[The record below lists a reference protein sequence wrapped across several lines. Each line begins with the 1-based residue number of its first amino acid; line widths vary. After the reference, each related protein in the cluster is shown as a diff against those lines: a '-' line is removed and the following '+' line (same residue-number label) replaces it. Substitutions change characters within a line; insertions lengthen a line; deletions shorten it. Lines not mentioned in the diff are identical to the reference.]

1 MSKTLLVNYTPRIG
15 SNTKKLI
22 DSFKTS
28 SNGNTELTILD
39 LAITPPDLLLFDTL
53 NIFLKANYSDETLT
67 NEEEM
72 LLKKNNT
79 MTEQLIQSD
88 FIVLAFPMY
97 NFSVP
102 ATVKA
107 WLDAVIQIGKTF
119 RINSEGFQGLCSDK
133 KAMILITTGYEVGE
147 ADFATPL
154 IKTAFGFMGVESED
168 VVIQG
173 LNQFPEKADRL
184 IEEAILRI
192 EGICNRWYQN
202 SN

>member
-15 SNTKKLI
+15 SNTKKLV
-22 DSFKTS
+22 DTFKAFT
-28 SNGNTELTILD
+28 NGNTELTILD
-39 LAITPPDLLLFDTL
+39 LSITPPDLLLFETL
-53 NIFLKANYSDETLT
+53 NTFLKANYSEETLT

-79 MTEQLIQSD
+79 MTTELIQSD

-107 WLDAVIQIGKTF
+107 WLDAVIQMGKTF
-119 RINSEGFQGLCSDK
+119 TINSEGFQGLCSNK
-133 KAMILITTGYEVGE
+133 KAMILTTTGYEVGE

-154 IKTAFGFMGVESED
+154 TKTSLGFMGIESED

-173 LNQFPEKADRL
+173 LNQFPENADKL
-184 IEEAILRI
+184 IEEANLRI
-192 EGICNRWYQN
+192 ENICNRWYQN